1 MPVAEMTQPPTHC
14 AGARRFRTPRGPV
27 LAGLIVLLGPQPG
40 LAQFPPDSFT
50 NLQVLPKDIET
61 RDLINTMRGFAI
73 GLGVRCEFCHVGE
86 PGQPLASFDFAAD
99 DKPTK
104 AKARV
109 MLRMVQHINGEHLA
123 ELEERSDPPI
133 EVTCATC
140 HHGVSKPQTTQA
152 LLMEAYTEG
161 GLEAAIQEYRDLRE
175 RYHGTY
181 SYDFSESVLN
191 QVAQQLAVGGNL
203 DDAAGVLALNIEM
216 FPNSANAQRTYV
228 QADLLRTIL
237 GQDIEA
243 GLARF
248 EELTAEYGDS
258 FNENMLNGL
267 GYQLLSLRRAS
278 EAIEIFKLNVERY
291 PQAFNAY
298 DSLGEAYMVNGDIE
312 LAIQNYEKSLE
323 LNPNNTN
330 AAEKLQELRARENQ

>member
-1 MPVAEMTQPPTHC
+1 MTETTQPKRNG
-14 AGARRFRTPRGPV
+14 AGTRPSRTRRGLV
-27 LAGLIVLLGPQPG
+27 LAGLLVLLGPQPG
-40 LAQFPPDSFT
+40 QAQFPPDSFT

-61 RDLINTMRGFAI
+61 RELINTMRGFAI

-99 DKPTK
+99 EKPTK

-133 EVTCATC
+133 RVTCATC

-152 LLMEAYTEG
+152 LLMEAYSEG
-161 GLEAAIQEYRDLRE
+161 GLEAANQKYRELRE
-175 RYHGTY
+175 RYYGTY

-191 QVAQQLAVGGNL
+191 QVAQQLAGGGNL
-203 DDAAGVLALNIEM
+203 DDAASVLALNIEM
-216 FPNSANAQRTYV
+216 FPNSANAQRTFV
-228 QADLLRTIL
+228 QAELLRTIL

-248 EELTAEYGDS
+248 DELAAEYGDS
-258 FNENMLNGL
+258 FNQNTLNGL
-267 GYQLLSLRRAS
+267 GYQLLSLRRVS

-291 PQAFNAY
+291 PQAFNTY
-298 DSLGEAYMVNGDIE
+298 DSLGEAYMVNGNVD
-312 LAIQNYEKSLE
+312 LAIRNYEKSLE
-323 LNPNNTN
+323 LNPNNRN
-330 AAEKLQELRARENQ
+330 ASEKLQELRTRKNR